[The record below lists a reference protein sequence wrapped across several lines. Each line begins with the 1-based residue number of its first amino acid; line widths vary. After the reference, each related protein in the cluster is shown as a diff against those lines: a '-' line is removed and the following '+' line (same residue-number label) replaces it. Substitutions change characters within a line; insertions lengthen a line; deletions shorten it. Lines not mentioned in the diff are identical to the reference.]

1 MDRFRREPTKFHYK
15 KRWPSNGWTKKRN
28 QITCNK
34 EERISPPSYN
44 KRPDAFWTIPLKT
57 KGLCKFD
64 KLETKSKRIF
74 RKSDYIGLIY
84 LARCLRFFFVPLP
97 NASRLDLVFA
107 MESYLG
113 MDIFQREI
121 DYRFPAMDIRGFF
134 YHPVIVV

>member
-84 LARCLRFFFVPLP
+84 LARCLRFFCTLAKCKQAGLGIRDGIVFGNGYFPTRD
-97 NASRLDLVFA
+97 RL
-107 MESYLG
+107 SIPGYG
-113 MDIFQREI
+113 
-121 DYRFPAMDIRGFF
+121 Y
-134 YHPVIVV
+134 